1 MGRFA
6 RAMEIV
12 GDIVFLIAWAAVVLL
27 LAALVPVASAHL
39 VLDDVDYHSDLDS
52 DPNSWV

>member
-1 MGRFA
+1 
-6 RAMEIV
+6 MEIV